1 VAKKE
6 RNLCG
11 PCAVYLISKITYVLS
26 GGTETMRVRLT
37 RRPGQSGTAAYVA
50 EYGDRL
56 ICVRYRY
63 DAQRRRRYKTVEI
76 IVEERPWSP
85 PLRPDT
91 LVGVRLDY
99 TEATLRRAIQAAG
112 AVWRPKLKV
121 WALTYAEAMRLGL
134 RDHIV
139 GAIADL

>member
-1 VAKKE
+1 
-6 RNLCG
+6 
-11 PCAVYLISKITYVLS
+11 
-26 GGTETMRVRLT
+26 MRVRLT
-37 RRPGQSGTAAYVA
+37 RRPGQPGTAAYVA

-63 DAQRRRRYKTVEI
+63 DAQRKRRYKTAEI

-99 TEATLRRAIQAAG
+99 REVALRRAVQAAG
-112 AVWRPKLKV
+112 AIWRVKLNA
-121 WALTYAEAMRLGL
+121 WELTYAEAMRLGL